1 LRELLDPQILP
12 RGVMSRITLPR
23 TVMETM
29 RHLPELSAVSYGLG
43 QWMFTYRGRKTE
55 GHGGD
60 VPGQESLMVRLPD
73 DGVGIFIATNDN
85 EYGSQLAK
93 VFQSVILDEMLGL
106 ERIDWEDRI
115 MGLELTDLPT
125 YPDAPSDPR
134 PPPSEHVVAATYH
147 NAGYGDM
154 TLVPIH
160 LNSSLSVAGLTT
172 DLFVATI
179 QAAGTPLNVTGP
191 IYVAGIN
198 KVFTS
203 HLVFT
208 HFDGNLFNWT
218 SLSVY
223 DSPSG
228 PDAHVVTIDKV
239 GDAVVTDDGIGM
251 FGNWWGAGEAVPKL
265 HAREGEDVKVRAEVW
280 YDKVA
285 AA

>member
-1 LRELLDPQILP
+1 
-12 RGVMSRITLPR
+12 MSRITLPR

-93 VFQSVILDEMLGL
+93 VFQSMILDEMLGL
-106 ERIDWEDRI
+106 DPIDWEDRI
-115 MGLELTDLPT
+115 MGLELTALPK

-160 LNSSLSVAGLTT
+160 LNSSLSVGGLTT

-179 QAAGTPLNVTGP
+179 HAAGTPLNVTGP
-191 IYVAGIN
+191 IYVAQIN

-228 PDAHVVTIDKV
+228 ASGESSVGGPVVTIDKV
-239 GDAVVTDDGIGM
+239 GDAVVTDEGIGM

-265 HAREGEDVKVRAEVW
+265 HAREGEDVKDRAEVW